1 MRIALTFMT
10 DNIPTLSIGW
20 YQFSHIELN
29 DTVSGV
35 CMCTHSERMPQRSG
49 DNLGESIFTFQFIES
64 GPLLFLLT

>member
-35 CMCTHSERMPQRSG
+35 CMCTHSERMPQRCVYVEVRG
-49 DNLGESIFTFQFIES
+49 QLGGVHFHL
-64 GPLLFLLT
+64 PVH